1 MREPQGWEPELVP
14 ELEATSYYGRPVI
27 KAPVWKSAVPAYFFA
42 GGLAGA
48 SSVLAAGAGITGNRV
63 LAGRARW
70 TALGAIAAGA
80 ALLIEDLGRPE
91 RFRNML
97 RVAKPTSPMSVGS
110 WLLTLYGPA
119 AGLAAVG
126 EALGVPRPVRRLA
139 AALAALIGPAVA
151 TYTAVLI
158 SDTAV
163 PVWHEARRELPFVF
177 GGAAASAAGGAAM
190 VTTPPAD
197 AGPARVFALLGAATE
212 LGGSRLARRRLGEV
226 GAPYGE
232 GRAGVLD
239 PLATGLTAGGAAVSA
254 LAGRRRPTAALGG
267 ALLVAGSLAK
277 RFAVLAAGI
286 QSARAPA
293 STIGPQRRRLEQN
306 GALALTDPA
315 PR

>member
-1 MREPQGWEPELVP
+1 VREPELLP
-14 ELEATSYYGRPVI
+14 ELEPTSYYGRPVI

-48 SSVLAAGAGITGNRV
+48 SSVLGAGASISGNPV
-63 LAGRARW
+63 LARRARW
-70 TALGAIAAGA
+70 TALGAISAGA
-80 ALLIEDLGRPE
+80 ALLVEDLGRPE
-91 RFRNML
+91 RFPNML

-119 AGLAAVG
+119 AGVTAVG
-126 EALGVPRPVRRLA
+126 HALGFPRPVRRLA
-139 AALAALIGPAVA
+139 AVLSALAGPAIA
-151 TYTAVLI
+151 TYTAVLV

-190 VTTPPAD
+190 VTAPPTH
-197 AGPARVFALLGAATE
+197 AGPARVFALLGSATE
-212 LGGSRLARRRLGEV
+212 LGASGLARRRLGEV
-226 GAPYGE
+226 GRVYGE
-232 GRAGVLD
+232 GRAGLLD
-239 PLATGLTAGGAAVSA
+239 RLATGLTVAGAAVTA
-254 LAGRRRPTAALGG
+254 VGGRRRLTAALGG
-267 ALLVAGSLAK
+267 GLLLGGSLAK

-286 QSARAPA
+286 QSAQEPA

-306 GALALTDPA
+306 GARALPDPA

>member
-1 MREPQGWEPELVP
+1 VREPELVP
-14 ELEATSYYGRPVI
+14 ELEPTSYYGRPVI
-27 KAPVWKSAVPAYFFA
+27 KAPVWKWAVPAYFFA

-48 SSVLAAGAGITGNRV
+48 SSLLAAGAGVTGNRV

-70 TALGAIAAGA
+70 TALGAISAGA

-119 AGLAAVG
+119 AGLAALG
-126 EALGVPRPVRRLA
+126 EALGFPRPVRRLA
-139 AALAALIGPAVA
+139 ASLAALTGPAVA

-163 PVWHEARRELPFVF
+163 PVWHEARRELPFIF

-190 VTTPPAD
+190 VTTPPAH

-212 LGGSRLARRRLGEV
+212 LGAFRLARRRLGEV
-226 GAPYGE
+226 GEVYGE
-232 GRAGVLD
+232 GRAGVLTR
-239 PLATGLTAGGAAVSA
+239 LAVGLTGAGAAVSG
-254 LAGRRRPTAALGG
+254 LGGRRRLAAALGG
-267 ALLVAGSLAK
+267 AMLIGGSLAS
-277 RFAVLAAGI
+277 RFAVLDAGV
-286 QSARAPA
+286 QSAQQPA
-293 STIGPQRRRLEQN
+293 STIGPQRRGLEQK
-306 GALALTDPA
+306 GARAVADPTA
-315 PR
+315 R